1 MLVTKPQQQIE
12 CMFPQVSH
20 SNKVANVGAYAT
32 SMRLTDT
39 PRPAG
44 ISITMVA
51 QRTTKRTTTNYR
63 DPRHSVGRGDV
74 FVSLTWKI
82 MTKHVAISAKVDIR
96 FSIKVSKMRLHRSH
110 SNSQTDAQRTLGKQ
124 TPRCSSLS
132 VQIRQREPS
141 AKCFTKDLSIDEFAG
156 FDTACLTYVATITKR
171 SQSKGTS
178 PPFLEFGAIL

>member
-39 PRPAG
+39 PRSTG
-44 ISITMVA
+44 SITMVA

-156 FDTACLTYVATITKR
+156 FEPACLTYVATITKR